1 MVRQISANRPTFW
14 RALFTGCVAIK
25 GYKAGG
31 GLAVPLIPALGGR
44 GRHSSVV
51 SLMLSLVY
59 RLSSRRAKATQKEP
73 VSKQTNK
80 QTNKQKLFKQER

>member
-14 RALFTGCVAIK
+14 RAFFTGCVAIK
-25 GYKAGG
+25 GYKAGGG

-44 GRHSSVV
+44 GRHSFVV

-59 RLSSRRAKATQKEP
+59 RLSSRRARAIE
-73 VSKQTNK
+73 TNLVLK
-80 QTNKQKLFKQER
+80 NRKKGKYLGRVL